1 MLSININNN
10 FSENTKPE
18 ETSVKEGM
26 ENLENIFALM
36 LSAIED
42 QEDNVVSLTADTN
55 SGNDVRLTPE
65 LDFQETKNKLS
76 NSLLAFY
83 KKGDISPDDLLKL
96 YESYKNFLN
105 NKEATDQKF
114 SLKFTLENLKN
125 DDTFS
130 LNAEKL
136 PAELKVP
143 TNKQG
148 SFDSKLNKTGEV
160 LVKNLNNF
168 PANTNLTE
176 DLETIK
182 TKQQTL
188 NSEILTSYSKESSKN
203 KDIKDSNEKNN
214 FLPDTSG
221 SYLSKN
227 FVKTSALNQAVG
239 TLNQLKLE
247 TNPSEEKT
255 ELKIDKIDGNDTQ
268 ALNEKNSNG
277 NKILSQ
283 RSHILNHSNQAE
295 AQLRML
301 EKNWGTNLARIVE
314 NAIKEGR
321 EKIEIQLDP
330 KKLGRL
336 NVSLSINNNQ
346 TTIVVNTEN
355 TAAALLLTGAEERL
369 SQMFEASGLKL
380 SNFQANSNNNN
391 KGNTENEKNDQ
402 NKNNK
407 VKISSQKEKE
417 LAETSIKNLNQEKID
432 NQINLIA

>member
-26 ENLENIFALM
+26 NNLENIFALM

-42 QEDNVVSLTADTN
+42 QEDNLVSLTGDTN
-55 SGNDVRLTPE
+55 SGNDVKLTHE
-65 LDFQETKNKLS
+65 LDFQETRNQLG

-83 KKGDISPDDLLKL
+83 KKGDISSNDLLKL

-105 NKEATDQKF
+105 IKEANDQKF

-130 LNAEKL
+130 LNAEKVSE
-136 PAELKVP
+136 ELKVP
-143 TNKQG
+143 TNNQG
-148 SFDSKLNKTGEV
+148 SFDTKLNRTGEV

-168 PANTNLTE
+168 PANTNVTE

-188 NSEILTSYSKESSKN
+188 NPEILKSYAKESSKN
-203 KDIKDSNEKNN
+203 KDLKDSNEKNN
-214 FLPDTSG
+214 FLSDTSG

-227 FVKTSALNQAVG
+227 FVKTSALNQTFG
-239 TLNQLKLE
+239 TFTQLKLE

-277 NKILSQ
+277 NKTLSQ
-283 RSHILNHSNQAE
+283 RSHILNHSNQVE

-417 LAETSIKNLNQEKID
+417 LAETSIKNLNQDKID

>member
-1 MLSININNN
+1 MI
-10 FSENTKPE
+10 
-18 ETSVKEGM
+18 VK
-26 ENLENIFALM
+26 
-36 LSAIED
+36 
-42 QEDNVVSLTADTN
+42 
-55 SGNDVRLTPE
+55 
-65 LDFQETKNKLS
+65 
-76 NSLLAFY
+76 
-83 KKGDISPDDLLKL
+83 
-96 YESYKNFLN
+96 SY
-105 NKEATDQKF
+105 A
-114 SLKFTLENLKN
+114 
-125 DDTFS
+125 
-130 LNAEKL
+130 
-136 PAELKVP
+136 
-143 TNKQG
+143 
-148 SFDSKLNKTGEV
+148 
-160 LVKNLNNF
+160 
-168 PANTNLTE
+168 
-176 DLETIK
+176 
-182 TKQQTL
+182 
-188 NSEILTSYSKESSKN
+188 KESSKN
-203 KDIKDSNEKNN
+203 KDLKDSNEKNN
-214 FLPDTSG
+214 FLSDTSG

-227 FVKTSALNQAVG
+227 FVKTSALNQTFG
-239 TLNQLKLE
+239 TLTQLKLE

-277 NKILSQ
+277 NKTLSQ
-283 RSHILNHSNQAE
+283 RSHILNHSNQVE
-295 AQLRML
+295 AQLRMV
-301 EKNWGTNLARIVE
+301 EKNWGTNIERIVE

-355 TAAALLLTGAEERL
+355 PAAALLLTGAEERL

>member
-26 ENLENIFALM
+26 NNLENIFALM

-42 QEDNVVSLTADTN
+42 QEDNLVSLTGDTN
-55 SGNDVRLTPE
+55 SGNDVKLTHE
-65 LDFQETKNKLS
+65 LDFQETKNQLG

-83 KKGDISPDDLLKL
+83 KKGDISSNDLLKL

-105 NKEATDQKF
+105 IKEANDQKF

-130 LNAEKL
+130 LNAEKVSE
-136 PAELKVP
+136 ELKVP
-143 TNKQG
+143 TNNQG
-148 SFDSKLNKTGEV
+148 SFDTKLNRTGEV

-168 PANTNLTE
+168 PANTNVTE

-188 NSEILTSYSKESSKN
+188 NPEILKSYSKESSKN
-203 KDIKDSNEKNN
+203 RDLKDSNEKNN
-214 FLPDTSG
+214 FLSDTSG

-227 FVKTSALNQAVG
+227 FVKTSALNQTFG
-239 TLNQLKLE
+239 TLTQLKLE

-277 NKILSQ
+277 NKTLSQ
-283 RSHILNHSNQAE
+283 RSHILNHSNQVE

-417 LAETSIKNLNQEKID
+417 LAETSIKNLNQDKID

>member
-26 ENLENIFALM
+26 NNLENIFALM

-42 QEDNVVSLTADTN
+42 QEDNLVSLTGDTN
-55 SGNDVRLTPE
+55 SGNDVKLTHE
-65 LDFQETKNKLS
+65 LDFQETKNQLG

-83 KKGDISPDDLLKL
+83 KKGDISSDDLLKL

-105 NKEATDQKF
+105 IKEANDQKF

-130 LNAEKL
+130 LNAEKVSE
-136 PAELKVP
+136 ELKVP
-143 TNKQG
+143 TNNQG
-148 SFDSKLNKTGEV
+148 SFDTKLNRTGEV

-168 PANTNLTE
+168 PANTNVTE

-188 NSEILTSYSKESSKN
+188 NPEILKSYSKESSKN
-203 KDIKDSNEKNN
+203 RDLKDSNEKNN
-214 FLPDTSG
+214 FLSDTSG

-227 FVKTSALNQAVG
+227 FVKTSALNQTFG
-239 TLNQLKLE
+239 TFTQLKLE

-277 NKILSQ
+277 NKTLSQ
-283 RSHILNHSNQAE
+283 RSHILNHSNQVE

-417 LAETSIKNLNQEKID
+417 LAETSIKNLNQDKID